1 MKSLP
6 ALFLVLVSIISEA
19 MHSWKK
25 YDPKQPL
32 LKYCFIS
39 YFLFSLLS
47 TRQKNDKKNV
57 SFSMRKA
64 LIYFL
69 DAR

>member
-6 ALFLVLVSIISEA
+6 ALFLVLASIISEA

-32 LKYCFIS
+32 LKYYFIS
-39 YFLFSLLS
+39 YFWFSLS
-47 TRQKNDKKNV
+47 SINQ
-57 SFSMRKA
+57 A
-64 LIYFL
+64 IE
-69 DAR
+69 